1 MKNLD
6 IDDLDKIAGI
16 RLENN
21 DTFSFQCHSGLS
33 CFNKCCRNLNLFLYP
48 YDVIRLKNG
57 LGISSD
63 KFIDKHVDIVMRDS
77 SFFPEVLLRMSHD
90 EERTCP
96 FLSESGCLVYLD
108 RPDACRTFPVEQGVV
123 YDAETK
129 KTSLVYF
136 FRPPDFCLGQ
146 YENKQ
151 WTTES
156 WANDQDAVIYNKMTV
171 KWSEL
176 KSLFQVD
183 PWGREGPAG
192 HKAKMAFMAIYN
204 IDLFSDFLFKSSFLK
219 RYKIKYEI
227 LKKVKKD
234 DAELMKLGF
243 EWVKYFLWGI
253 KTKSIRKKL

>member
-6 IDDLDKIAGI
+6 IDALDKIAGR
-16 RLENN
+16 RLEKN
-21 DTFSFQCHSGLS
+21 DAFSFQCHPGLS

-48 YDVIRLKNG
+48 YDVIRLRNR
-57 LGISSD
+57 LGITSD
-63 KFIDKHVDIVMRDS
+63 KFIDKHSDIIMRDS
-77 SFFPEVLLRMSHD
+77 SFFPEVLLRMSQN

-96 FLSESGCLVYLD
+96 FLSESGCLVYPN
-108 RPDACRTFPVEQGVV
+108 RPDACRTFPIEQGVI
-123 YDAETK
+123 YDAKTK
-129 KTSLVYF
+129 KTNLIHF

-146 YENKQ
+146 YEHEQ

-156 WANDQDAVIYNKMTV
+156 WAKDQDAIIYNKMTV

-176 KSLFQVD
+176 KSLFQAD
-183 PWGREGPAG
+183 PWGREGSTG
-192 HKAKMAFMAIYN
+192 SKGKMAFMATYN
-204 IDLFSDFLFKSSFLK
+204 IDLFRDFLFNSSFLK

-234 DAELMKLGF
+234 DVELMKLGF

-253 KTKSIRKKL
+253 KTKSIRER